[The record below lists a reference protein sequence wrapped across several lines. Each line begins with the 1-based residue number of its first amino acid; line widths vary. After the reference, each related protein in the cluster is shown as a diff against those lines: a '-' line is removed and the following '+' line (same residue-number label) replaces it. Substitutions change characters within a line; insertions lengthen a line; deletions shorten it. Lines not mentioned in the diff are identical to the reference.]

1 MLVVR
6 LKRVFVHRVCTECLA
21 QSKGSINICQIEPR
35 KMGSLQIYSLASTFA
50 LPPPIPPVSL
60 SPCVENVLST
70 PALTT
75 NR

>member
-1 MLVVR
+1 
-6 LKRVFVHRVCTECLA
+6 
-21 QSKGSINICQIEPR
+21 
-35 KMGSLQIYSLASTFA
+35 MGNLQIYSLASPFA
-50 LPPPIPPVSL
+50 LPPIPPVSL